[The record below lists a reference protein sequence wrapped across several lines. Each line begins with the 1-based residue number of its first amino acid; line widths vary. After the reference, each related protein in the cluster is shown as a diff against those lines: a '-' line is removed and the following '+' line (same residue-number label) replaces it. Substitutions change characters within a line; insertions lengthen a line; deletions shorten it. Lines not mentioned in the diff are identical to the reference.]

1 MKTNLIRLSKA
12 DNLPVKKS
20 TLYKWRHLKK
30 FSGLF
35 VKFSGMLFVDL
46 DVLDELIEAGR
57 L

>member
-1 MKTNLIRLSKA
+1 MKSNLVRLSKA
-12 DNLPVKKS
+12 NDLPVKKS

-30 FSGLF
+30 YAGLF

-57 L
+57 V